1 MASHKISFWK
11 FIQENTIEI
20 PIIQRDYAQGR
31 IGKEQLRTSFLKE
44 LKEALDKKQLLKLD
58 FVYGSVENGHLQ
70 PLDGQQRLTTL
81 WLLHWY
87 IALKAEKL
95 KEASN
100 ILKNFS
106 YETRIS
112 SREFCKKLCEAD
124 FTQFVEESIVDFI
137 TQQTWFYSSWK
148 QDPTIQAMLR
158 MLGNTSEEEGLK
170 DNIEEVFRGGDF
182 NKYWELLTQEETPI
196 AFYYQPLK
204 DFGLSDDLYI
214 KMNARGKQLT
224 PFENFK
230 ADLIGY
236 IEQQAKD
243 EKNDKKEEWN
253 DLLEVYKGIPILLDT
268 DWMDIF
274 WKNKSENYQIDEVY
288 YIFLNRFFWN
298 YYVGYSKETGS
309 KIEQTSVYKY
319 LNKDNY
325 ATYES
330 LENYTNNKGIPLELF
345 EDLQKVLNNFGKYSQ
360 DKLLKEVIP
369 NAQWE
374 APFFFIPQYDDKGG
388 IVGVNQL
395 QRIIF
400 FAICKYFKEGEG
412 DENSLKRWMRVVWN
426 LVSGE
431 DVEGLPQIRS
441 IDAVKKVIDSINK
454 LESHRV
460 YRSIQEIDM
469 QDSSSESD
477 EETGQY
483 QQRWNEEIEK
493 AKKICEDTTW
503 EEKIIKAENYAFF
516 RGSIRFLFRDGQE
529 NIDWSLFDPKW
540 KNVQKYFK
548 YDKVGKK
555 ESVMNEA
562 YDNSSL
568 LKALISRFDTSQ
580 FDSVLW
586 WSHRTFNN
594 RPNTWLYY
602 LLHQDIMAPIHQ
614 LLLGNTQI
622 IPREPSE
629 EDSWDHI
636 LYQLSNTSLLD
647 FVIKEIPNSWIRSIH
662 NHLAIYPSGI
672 GIFLNTKYRD
682 DFLLRDTEITIY
694 KDYNKEED
702 CIVGNKEY
710 LYGWDIDFEYKGHSY
725 RWYSNDYIYLL
736 DDAGKC
742 IAKQSSGGE
751 SNEERYYCFKY
762 GNKNEDI
769 KAKLQRL
776 CKEYSDKEK

>member
-1 MASHKISFWK
+1 MATHKISFWN
-11 FIQENTIEI
+11 FIQQNTIEI

-31 IGKEQLRTSFLKE
+31 VGKEHLRASFLKE

-58 FVYGSVENGHLQ
+58 FVYGSVENDLLQ

-95 KEASN
+95 KEESEK
-100 ILKNFS
+100 LKNFS

-124 FTQFVEESIVDFI
+124 FTQFIEGSVVDFI

-148 QDPTIQAMLR
+148 QDPTIQAMLS
-158 MLGNTSEEEGLK
+158 MLGGTTNEEEAK
-170 DNIEEVFRGGDF
+170 DNIEVVFKGGDF
-182 NKYWELLTQEETPI
+182 NEYWTRLTSEEAPI
-196 AFYYQPLK
+196 VFYYQPLK

-236 IEQQAKD
+236 VEQQAK
-243 EKNDKKEEWN
+243 ESEEWKK
-253 DLLEVYKGIPILLDT
+253 LLDAYRGIPILLDT

-274 WKNKSENYQIDEVY
+274 WKNKSENYEIDEIY
-288 YIFLNRFFWN
+288 YAFLNRFFWN

-309 KIEQTSVYKY
+309 KIELTSVYKY

-330 LENYTNNKGIPLELF
+330 LENYTDNKAIPLELF

-374 APFFFIPQYDDKGG
+374 TPFFFIPEYDDKGG
-388 IVGVNQL
+388 IIGVNQL

-412 DENSLKRWMRVVWN
+412 DENSLKCWMRVVWN

-431 DVEGLPQIRS
+431 DIEGLPQIRS
-441 IDAVKKVIDSINK
+441 IDAVKIAIDYIAT
-454 LESHRV
+454 LDSHNV
-460 YRSIQEIDM
+460 YNSLLYQNLITDKPNEF
-469 QDSSSESD
+469 
-477 EETGQY
+477 

-493 AKKICEDTTW
+493 AKKIYEDITW

-516 RGSIRFLFRDGQE
+516 RGSIRFLFRDAQG
-529 NIDWSLFDPKW
+529 NIDWNLFEQKW
-540 KNVQKYFK
+540 ENAQKYFK
-548 YDKVGKK
+548 DKKVGKK
-555 ESVMNEA
+555 ESAMNEA

-580 FDSVLW
+580 YNSVLYW
-586 WSHRTFNN
+586 WYRVFNN
-594 RPNTWLYY
+594 RSNTWLYY
-602 LLHQDIMAPIHQ
+602 LLHQDITEPIHQ
-614 LLLGNTQI
+614 LLLGNDKPKELQ
-622 IPREPSE
+622 PSKDIE
-629 EDSWDHI
+629 KNTI
-636 LYQLSNTSLLD
+636 YQLSNTGLLD
-647 FVIKEIPNSWIRSIH
+647 FVIEKMPHSWIRWIH
-662 NHLAIYPSGI
+662 NHLAIYPSGV
-672 GIFLNTKYRD
+672 GIFLNAKDRD
-682 DFLLRDTEITIY
+682 DFLLKDIEVSLKPEIV
-694 KDYNKEED
+694 
-702 CIVGNKEY
+702 VGNREY
-710 LYGWDIDFEYKGHSY
+710 LYGWDIDFKYKNYNY
-725 RWYSNDYIYLL
+725 RWYSNDYVYLL
-736 DDAGKC
+736 NDEGRC
-742 IAKQSSGGE
+742 IAKQSSEGE
-751 SNEERYYCFKY
+751 SYEERYYCFKY
-762 GNKNEDI
+762 NKEKVKEVLQKIKEEYERDI
-769 KAKLQRL
+769 KK
-776 CKEYSDKEK
+776 

>member
-137 TQQTWFYSSWK
+137 TQQTWFYSFWK

-158 MLGNTSEEEGLK
+158 MLGGTTNEEEAK
-170 DNIEEVFRGGDF
+170 DNIEAVFKGGDF
-182 NKYWELLTQEETPI
+182 SEYWTRLTSEEAPI

-236 IEQQAKD
+236 IEQESKKD
-243 EKNDKKEEWN
+243 ETWN
-253 DLLEVYKGIPILLDT
+253 KLLNVPILLDT

-274 WKNKSENYQIDEVY
+274 WKNKSENYQIDEIY
-288 YIFLNRFFWN
+288 YAFLNRFFWN
-298 YYVGYSKETGS
+298 YYVSSSKETGS
-309 KIEQTSVYKY
+309 KIEQTDTYKY

-325 ATYES
+325 TTYDS
-330 LENYTNNKGIPLELF
+330 LENYKNSEGIIPLELF
-345 EDLQKVLNNFGKYSQ
+345 EDLQTVLNNFGKYSQ

-374 APFFFIPQYDDKGG
+374 TPFFFIPEYDEKGG
-388 IVGVNQL
+388 IIGVNQL

-412 DENSLKRWMRVVWN
+412 EENSLKRWMRVVWN

-431 DVEGLPQIRS
+431 DEGGLPQIRN
-441 IDAVKKVIDSINK
+441 IDAVKIAIDYIAIFD
-454 LESHRV
+454 SHNV
-460 YRSIQEIDM
+460 YNSMLSKTLIIDKTN
-469 QDSSSESD
+469 EF
-477 EETGQY
+477 
-483 QQRWNEEIEK
+483 QQRCNEEIEK
-493 AKKICEDTTW
+493 AKKICEEDTW
-503 EEKIIKAENYAFF
+503 EEKIITAENYAFF
-516 RGSIRFLFRDGQE
+516 RGSIRFLFRDSQG
-529 NIDWSLFDPKW
+529 NTDWRLFDQKW
-540 KNVQKYFK
+540 ENVQRYFK
-548 YDKVGKK
+548 SEKTADGA
-555 ESVMNEA
+555 SAMNESYNNA
-562 YDNSSL
+562 SL
-568 LKALISRFDTSQ
+568 LKALISRFNRQ
-580 FDSVLW
+580 EQYYGVLHW
-586 WSHRTFNN
+586 RHRVFNN
-594 RPNTWLYY
+594 KPNTWLYY
-602 LLHQDIMAPIHQ
+602 LLHQAITEPVHQ
-614 LLLGNTQI
+614 LLIGNDTPQ
-622 IPREPSE
+622 PLRPSE
-629 EDSWDHI
+629 SIEWEHTV
-636 LYQLSNTSLLD
+636 YQLSNTGLLD
-647 FVIKEIPNSWIRSIH
+647 FVVEKIPYSWIRWIH

-694 KDYNKEED
+694 KDYNKGED

-710 LYGWDIDFEYKGHSY
+710 LYGWDIGFKYNGHSY

-751 SNEERYYCFKY
+751 SYEERYYCFEY

>member
-1 MASHKISFWK
+1 MAKQEISFWK

-31 IGKEQLRTSFLKE
+31 IGKEYLRASFLKE
-44 LKEALDKKQLLKLD
+44 LKEALDNKEKPLKLD
-58 FVYGSVENGHLQ
+58 FVYGSIENNHLQ

-87 IALKAEKL
+87 IALKAKKL
-95 KEASN
+95 KEESEK
-100 ILKNFS
+100 LKNFS

-124 FTQFVEESIVDFI
+124 FTQFIDGNVVDFI

-148 QDPTIQAMLR
+148 QDPTIQAMLS
-158 MLGNTSEEEGLK
+158 MLGGTTNEEEAK
-170 DNIEEVFRGGDF
+170 DNIEAVFKGGDF
-182 NKYWELLTQEETPI
+182 NEYWTRLTSEEAPI
-196 AFYYQPLK
+196 VFYYQPLK

-236 IEQQAKD
+236 VEQQAK
-243 EKNDKKEEWN
+243 ENEEWKK
-253 DLLEVYKGIPILLDT
+253 LLDAYRGISILLDT

-274 WKNKSENYQIDEVY
+274 WKNKSNYEIDEIY
-288 YIFLNRFFWN
+288 YAFLNRFFWN

-309 KIEQTSVYKY
+309 KIELTSVYKY

-330 LENYTNNKGIPLELF
+330 LENYTDNKGIPLELF

-374 APFFFIPQYDDKGG
+374 APFFFIPEYDDKGG
-388 IVGVNQL
+388 IIGVNQL

-431 DVEGLPQIRS
+431 DIEGLPQIRS

-460 YRSIQEIDM
+460 YESIQEIDL

-477 EETGQY
+477 EEIGQY

-493 AKKICEDTTW
+493 AKKICEDITW
-503 EEKIIKAENYAFF
+503 EEKIIKAENYTFF
-516 RGSIRFLFRDGQE
+516 RGSIRFLFRDAQG
-529 NIDWSLFDPKW
+529 NIDWNLFEQKW

-548 YDKVGKK
+548 DKKVGKK
-555 ESVMNEA
+555 ESAMNEA

-580 FDSVLW
+580 YNSVLYW
-586 WSHRTFNN
+586 WYRVFNN
-594 RPNTWLYY
+594 RPNTWSYY
-602 LLHQDIMAPIHQ
+602 LLHQDITEPIHQ
-614 LLLGNTQI
+614 LLLGNDKPKELQ
-622 IPREPSE
+622 PSE
-629 EDSWDHI
+629 DIEKNTI
-636 LYQLSNTSLLD
+636 YQLSNTGLLD
-647 FVIKEIPNSWIRSIH
+647 FVIEKMPHSWIRLIH
-662 NHLAIYPSGI
+662 NHLAIYPSGV
-672 GIFLNTKYRD
+672 GIFLNAKDRD
-682 DFLLRDTEITIY
+682 DFLLKDIEVSLKPEIV
-694 KDYNKEED
+694 
-702 CIVGNKEY
+702 VGNREY
-710 LYGWDIDFEYKGHSY
+710 LYGWDIDFEYKNYNY
-725 RWYSNDYIYLL
+725 RWYSNDYVYLL
-736 DDAGKC
+736 DNEGRC
-742 IAKQSSGGE
+742 IAKQSSEGE
-751 SNEERYYCFKY
+751 SYEERYYCFKY
-762 GNKNEDI
+762 NKEKVKEVLQKIKEEYERDI
-769 KAKLQRL
+769 KK
-776 CKEYSDKEK
+776 

>member
-124 FTQFVEESIVDFI
+124 FTQFVEGSVVDFI

-182 NKYWELLTQEETPI
+182 NKYWELLTQEGAPI

-253 DLLEVYKGIPILLDT
+253 KLLDVYKGIPILLDT

-274 WKNKSENYQIDEVY
+274 WKNKSDKNHQVDQIY
-288 YIFLNRFFWN
+288 YAFLNRFFWN

-330 LENYTNNKGIPLELF
+330 LENYTDNEGIPLELF

-374 APFFFIPQYDDKGG
+374 APFFFIPEYDEKGG
-388 IVGVNQL
+388 IIGVNQL

-412 DENSLKRWMRVVWN
+412 EENSLKRWMRVVWN

-441 IDAVKKVIDSINK
+441 IDAVKIAIDYIAT
-454 LESHRV
+454 LDSHNV
-460 YRSIQEIDM
+460 YNSLLYQNLITDKPNEF
-469 QDSSSESD
+469 
-477 EETGQY
+477 

-493 AKKICEDTTW
+493 DKKICEDTTW
-503 EEKIIKAENYAFF
+503 EEKIITAENYAFF
-516 RGSIRFLFRDGQE
+516 RGSIRFLFRDGQG

-540 KNVQKYFK
+540 ENVQKYFK
-548 YDKVGKK
+548 DKKVGKK
-555 ESVMNEA
+555 ESAMNEV

-568 LKALISRFDTSQ
+568 LKALISQFDTSQ
-580 FDSVLW
+580 YNSVLYW
-586 WSHRTFNN
+586 WYRVFNN

-602 LLHQDIMAPIHQ
+602 LLHQDITGPIHQ
-614 LLLGNTQI
+614 LLLENDKPKELQ
-622 IPREPSE
+622 PSE
-629 EDSWDHI
+629 DIEKNTI
-636 LYQLSNTSLLD
+636 YQLSNTDLLD
-647 FVIKEIPNSWIRSIH
+647 FVIEKMPHSWIRWIH
-662 NHLAIYPSGI
+662 NHLAIYPSGV
-672 GIFLNTKYRD
+672 GIFLNAKDRD
-682 DFLLRDTEITIY
+682 DFLF
-694 KDYNKEED
+694 KDVEVILKPEVL
-702 CIVGNKEY
+702 VGNKEY
-710 LYGWDIDFEYKGHSY
+710 LYGWDIDFEYNGHSY
-725 RWYSNDYIYLL
+725 RWYSNNYIYLL
-736 DDAGKC
+736 DTEGRC
-742 IAKQSSGGE
+742 ITKQLSEGE
-751 SNEERYYCFKY
+751 SYEERYYCFEY
-762 GNKNEDI
+762 GNKDEDI
-769 KAKLQRL
+769 KAELQRL
-776 CKEYSDKEK
+776 CKDYDSDKEK

>member
-58 FVYGSVENGHLQ
+58 FVYGSVENGDLQ

-124 FTQFVEESIVDFI
+124 FTQFIEGSVVDFI

-158 MLGNTSEEEGLK
+158 MLGGTTNEEEAK
-170 DNIEEVFRGGDF
+170 DNIEAVFKGGDF
-182 NKYWELLTQEETPI
+182 SEYWTRLTSEEAPI
-196 AFYYQPLK
+196 AFYYQLLK

-288 YIFLNRFFWN
+288 YTFLNRFFWN

-441 IDAVKKVIDSINK
+441 IDAVKIAIDYIAT
-454 LESHRV
+454 LDSHNI
-460 YRSIQEIDM
+460 YNSLLYQNLITDKPNEF
-469 QDSSSESD
+469 
-477 EETGQY
+477 

-503 EEKIIKAENYAFF
+503 EEKIITAENYAFF
-516 RGSIRFLFRDGQE
+516 RGSIRFLFRDGQG

-540 KNVQKYFK
+540 ENVQKYFK
-548 YDKVGKK
+548 EREVGEE
-555 ESVMNEA
+555 ESVMTEDYNNA
-562 YDNSSL
+562 SL

-580 FDSVLW
+580 YNSVLY
-586 WSHRTFNN
+586 RRYRVFNN
-594 RPNTWLYY
+594 RPNTWSYY
-602 LLHQDIMAPIHQ
+602 LLHQDITEPIHQ
-614 LLLGNTQI
+614 LLLGNDKPKELQ
-622 IPREPSE
+622 PSKDIE
-629 EDSWDHI
+629 KNTI
-636 LYQLSNTSLLD
+636 YQLSNTGLLD
-647 FVIKEIPNSWIRSIH
+647 FVIEKMPHSWIRWIH
-662 NHLAIYPSGI
+662 NHLAIYPSGV
-672 GIFLNTKYRD
+672 GIFLNAKDRD
-682 DFLLRDTEITIY
+682 DFLLKDIEVSLKPEIV
-694 KDYNKEED
+694 
-702 CIVGNKEY
+702 VGNREY
-710 LYGWDIDFEYKGHSY
+710 LYGWDIDFKYKNYNY
-725 RWYSNDYIYLL
+725 RWYSNDYVYLL
-736 DDAGKC
+736 NDEGRC
-742 IAKQSSGGE
+742 IAKQSSEGE
-751 SNEERYYCFKY
+751 SYEERYYCFKY
-762 GNKNEDI
+762 NKEKVKEVLQKIKEEYERDI
-769 KAKLQRL
+769 KK
-776 CKEYSDKEK
+776 

>member
-1 MASHKISFWK
+1 MAKQEISFWK

-31 IGKEQLRTSFLKE
+31 IGKEYLRASFLKE

-58 FVYGSVENGHLQ
+58 FVYGSQENNHLQ

-87 IALKAEKL
+87 IALKAKKL
-95 KEASN
+95 KEGSEK
-100 ILKNFS
+100 LKNFS

-112 SREFCKKLCEAD
+112 SRESCKKLCEAD
-124 FTQFVEESIVDFI
+124 FTQFIDGNIVDFI

-148 QDPTIQAMLR
+148 QDPTIQAMLS
-158 MLGNTSEEEGLK
+158 MLGGTTNEEEAK
-170 DNIEEVFRGGDF
+170 DNIEAVFKGGDF
-182 NKYWELLTQEETPI
+182 NEYWTRLTSKEAPI
-196 AFYYQPLK
+196 VFYYQPLK

-236 IEQQAKD
+236 VEQQAK
-243 EKNDKKEEWN
+243 ENEEWKK
-253 DLLEVYKGIPILLDT
+253 LLDAYRGIPILLDT

-274 WKNKSENYQIDEVY
+274 WKNKSENYEIDEIY
-288 YIFLNRFFWN
+288 YAFLNRFFWN

-309 KIEQTSVYKY
+309 KIELTSVYKY

-330 LENYTNNKGIPLELF
+330 LENYTDNEGIPLELF

-374 APFFFIPQYDDKGG
+374 APFFFIPEYDDKGG
-388 IVGVNQL
+388 IIGVNQL

-431 DVEGLPQIRS
+431 DIEGLPQIRS
-441 IDAVKKVIDSINK
+441 IDAVKIAIDYIAT
-454 LESHRV
+454 LDSHNV
-460 YRSIQEIDM
+460 YNSLLYQNLITDKSNEF
-469 QDSSSESD
+469 
-477 EETGQY
+477 

-493 AKKICEDTTW
+493 AKKICEDIIW

-516 RGSIRFLFRDGQE
+516 RGSIRFLFRDAQG
-529 NIDWSLFDPKW
+529 NIDWNLFEQKW
-540 KNVQKYFK
+540 ENVQKYFK
-548 YDKVGKK
+548 DKKVGKK
-555 ESVMNEA
+555 ESAMNEA

-580 FDSVLW
+580 YNSVLYW
-586 WSHRTFNN
+586 WYRVFNN
-594 RPNTWLYY
+594 RPNTWSYY
-602 LLHQDIMAPIHQ
+602 LLHQDITEPIHQ
-614 LLLGNTQI
+614 LLLGNDKPKELQ
-622 IPREPSE
+622 PSE
-629 EDSWDHI
+629 DIEKNTI
-636 LYQLSNTSLLD
+636 YQLSNTGLLD
-647 FVIKEIPNSWIRSIH
+647 FVIEKMPHSWIRLIH
-662 NHLAIYPSGI
+662 NHLAIYPSGV
-672 GIFLNTKYRD
+672 GIFLNAKDRD
-682 DFLLRDTEITIY
+682 DFLLKDIEVSLKPEIV
-694 KDYNKEED
+694 
-702 CIVGNKEY
+702 VGNREY
-710 LYGWDIDFEYKGHSY
+710 LYGWDIDFEYKNYNY
-725 RWYSNDYIYLL
+725 RWYSNDYVYLL
-736 DDAGKC
+736 DNEGRC
-742 IAKQSSGGE
+742 IAKQSSEGE
-751 SNEERYYCFKY
+751 SYEERYYCFKY
-762 GNKNEDI
+762 NKEKVKEVLQKIKEEYERDI
-769 KAKLQRL
+769 KK
-776 CKEYSDKEK
+776 

>member
-1 MASHKISFWK
+1 MATHKISFWN
-11 FIQENTIEI
+11 FIQQNTIEI

-31 IGKEQLRTSFLKE
+31 VGKEHLRASFLKE

-58 FVYGSVENGHLQ
+58 FVYGSVENDLLQ

-95 KEASN
+95 KEESEK
-100 ILKNFS
+100 LKNFS

-124 FTQFVEESIVDFI
+124 FTQFIEGSVVDFI

-148 QDPTIQAMLR
+148 QDPTIQAMLS
-158 MLGNTSEEEGLK
+158 MLGGTTNEEEAK
-170 DNIEEVFRGGDF
+170 DNIEVVFKGGDF
-182 NKYWELLTQEETPI
+182 NEYWTRLTSEEAPI
-196 AFYYQPLK
+196 VFYYQPLK

-236 IEQQAKD
+236 VEQQAK
-243 EKNDKKEEWN
+243 ESEEWKK
-253 DLLEVYKGIPILLDT
+253 LLDAYRGIPILLDT

-274 WKNKSENYQIDEVY
+274 WKNKSENYEIDEIY
-288 YIFLNRFFWN
+288 YAFLNRFFWN

-309 KIEQTSVYKY
+309 KIELTSVYKY

-330 LENYTNNKGIPLELF
+330 LENYTDNKAIPLELF

-374 APFFFIPQYDDKGG
+374 TPFFFIPEYDDKGG
-388 IVGVNQL
+388 IIGVNQL

-412 DENSLKRWMRVVWN
+412 DENSLKCWMRVVWN

-441 IDAVKKVIDSINK
+441 IDAVKIAIDYIAT
-454 LESHRV
+454 LDSHNI
-460 YRSIQEIDM
+460 YNSLLYQNLITDKPNEF
-469 QDSSSESD
+469 
-477 EETGQY
+477 

-503 EEKIIKAENYAFF
+503 EEKIITAENYAFF
-516 RGSIRFLFRDGQE
+516 RGSIRFLFRDGQG

-540 KNVQKYFK
+540 ENVQKYFK
-548 YDKVGKK
+548 EREVGEE
-555 ESVMNEA
+555 ESVMTEDYNNA
-562 YDNSSL
+562 SL

-580 FDSVLW
+580 YNSVLY
-586 WSHRTFNN
+586 RRYRVFNN

-602 LLHQDIMAPIHQ
+602 LLHQDITEPIHQ

-629 EDSWDHI
+629 EGSWDHI

-647 FVIKEIPNSWIRSIH
+647 FVIKEIPNSWIRNIH

-751 SNEERYYCFKY
+751 SYEERYYCFKY
-762 GNKNEDI
+762 GKNEDI
-769 KAKLQRL
+769 KAELQRL
-776 CKEYSDKEK
+776 CKDYDSDKEK

>member
-137 TQQTWFYSSWK
+137 TQQTWFYSFWK

-158 MLGNTSEEEGLK
+158 MLGGTTNEEEAK
-170 DNIEEVFRGGDF
+170 DNIEAVFKGGDF
-182 NKYWELLTQEETPI
+182 SEYWTRLTSEEAPI

-236 IEQQAKD
+236 IEQESKKD
-243 EKNDKKEEWN
+243 ETWN
-253 DLLEVYKGIPILLDT
+253 KLLNVPILLDT

-274 WKNKSENYQIDEVY
+274 WKNKSENYQIDEIY
-288 YIFLNRFFWN
+288 YAFLNRFFWN
-298 YYVGYSKETGS
+298 YYVSSSKETGS
-309 KIEQTSVYKY
+309 KIEQTDTYKY

-325 ATYES
+325 TTYDS
-330 LENYTNNKGIPLELF
+330 LENYKNSEGIIPLELF
-345 EDLQKVLNNFGKYSQ
+345 EDLQTVLNNFGKYSQ

-374 APFFFIPQYDDKGG
+374 TPFFFIPEYDEKGG
-388 IVGVNQL
+388 IIGVNQL

-412 DENSLKRWMRVVWN
+412 EENSLKRWMRVVWN

-431 DVEGLPQIRS
+431 DEGGLPQIRN
-441 IDAVKKVIDSINK
+441 IDAVKIAIDYIAIFD
-454 LESHRV
+454 SHNV
-460 YRSIQEIDM
+460 YNSMLSKTLIIDKTN
-469 QDSSSESD
+469 EF
-477 EETGQY
+477 
-483 QQRWNEEIEK
+483 QQRCNEEIEK
-493 AKKICEDTTW
+493 AKKICEEDTW
-503 EEKIIKAENYAFF
+503 EEKIITAENYAFF
-516 RGSIRFLFRDGQE
+516 RGSIRFLFRDSQG
-529 NIDWSLFDPKW
+529 NTDWRLFDQKW
-540 KNVQKYFK
+540 ENVQRYFK
-548 YDKVGKK
+548 SEKTADGA
-555 ESVMNEA
+555 SAMNESYNNA
-562 YDNSSL
+562 SL
-568 LKALISRFDTSQ
+568 LKALISRFNRQ
-580 FDSVLW
+580 EQYYGVLHW
-586 WSHRTFNN
+586 RHRVFNN
-594 RPNTWLYY
+594 KPNTWLYY
-602 LLHQDIMAPIHQ
+602 LLHQAITEPVHQ
-614 LLLGNTQI
+614 LLIGNDTPQ
-622 IPREPSE
+622 PLRPSE
-629 EDSWDHI
+629 SIEWEHTV
-636 LYQLSNTSLLD
+636 YQLSNTGLLD
-647 FVIKEIPNSWIRSIH
+647 FVVEKIPYSWIRWIH

-694 KDYNKEED
+694 KDYNKGED

-710 LYGWDIDFEYKGHSY
+710 LYGWDIGFKYNGHSY

-751 SNEERYYCFKY
+751 SYEERYYCFEY
-762 GNKNEDI
+762 ANKPEDI
-769 KAKLQRL
+769 NAELQRR
-776 CKEYSDKEK
+776 CKDSDSDKEK

>member
-1 MASHKISFWK
+1 MATHKISFWN
-11 FIQENTIEI
+11 FIQQNTIEI

-31 IGKEQLRTSFLKE
+31 VGKEHLRASFLKE

-58 FVYGSVENGHLQ
+58 FVYGSVENDLLQ

-95 KEASN
+95 KEESEK
-100 ILKNFS
+100 LKNFS

-124 FTQFVEESIVDFI
+124 FTQFIDGNIVDFI

-148 QDPTIQAMLR
+148 QDPTIQAMLS
-158 MLGNTSEEEGLK
+158 MLGGTTNEEEAK
-170 DNIEEVFRGGDF
+170 DNIEAVFKGGDF
-182 NKYWELLTQEETPI
+182 NEYWTRLTSEEAPI
-196 AFYYQPLK
+196 VFYYQPLK

-236 IEQQAKD
+236 VEQQAK
-243 EKNDKKEEWN
+243 ENKEWKK
-253 DLLEVYKGIPILLDT
+253 LLDAYRGIPILLDT

-274 WKNKSENYQIDEVY
+274 WKNKSENYEIDEIY
-288 YIFLNRFFWN
+288 YAFLNRFFWN

-309 KIEQTSVYKY
+309 KIELTFVYKY

-325 ATYES
+325 VTYES
-330 LENYTNNKGIPLELF
+330 LENYTDNKGIPLELF

-374 APFFFIPQYDDKGG
+374 TPFFFIPEYDDKGG
-388 IVGVNQL
+388 IIGVNQL

-412 DENSLKRWMRVVWN
+412 DENSLKCWMRVVWN

-431 DVEGLPQIRS
+431 DIEGLPQIRS
-441 IDAVKKVIDSINK
+441 IDAVKIAIDYIAT
-454 LESHRV
+454 LDSHNV
-460 YRSIQEIDM
+460 YNSLLYQNLITDKPNEF
-469 QDSSSESD
+469 
-477 EETGQY
+477 

-493 AKKICEDTTW
+493 AKKICEDITW

-516 RGSIRFLFRDGQE
+516 RGSIRFLFRDAQG
-529 NIDWSLFDPKW
+529 NIDWNLFEQKW
-540 KNVQKYFK
+540 ENVQKYFK
-548 YDKVGKK
+548 DKKVGKK
-555 ESVMNEA
+555 ESAMNEA

-580 FDSVLW
+580 YNSVLYW
-586 WSHRTFNN
+586 WYRVFNN
-594 RPNTWLYY
+594 RPNTWSYY
-602 LLHQDIMAPIHQ
+602 LLHQDITEPIHQ
-614 LLLGNTQI
+614 LLLGNDKPKELQ
-622 IPREPSE
+622 PSE
-629 EDSWDHI
+629 DIEKNTI
-636 LYQLSNTSLLD
+636 YQLSNTGLLD
-647 FVIKEIPNSWIRSIH
+647 FVIEKMPHSWIRWIH

-672 GIFLNTKYRD
+672 GIFLNAKDRD
-682 DFLLRDTEITIY
+682 DFLLKDVEICLKPEIV
-694 KDYNKEED
+694 
-702 CIVGNKEY
+702 VGNREY
-710 LYGWDIDFEYKGHSY
+710 LYGWDIDFEYKNYNY
-725 RWYSNDYIYLL
+725 RWYSNNYVYLL
-736 DDAGKC
+736 NDEGRC
-742 IAKQSSGGE
+742 IAKQSSEGE
-751 SNEERYYCFKY
+751 SYEERYYCFKY
-762 GNKNEDI
+762 NKGEKVKEVLQKI
-769 KAKLQRL
+769 KE
-776 CKEYSDKEK
+776 EYEKRY

>member
-124 FTQFVEESIVDFI
+124 FTQFVEGSVVDFI

-182 NKYWELLTQEETPI
+182 NKYWELLTQEGAPI

-253 DLLEVYKGIPILLDT
+253 KLLDVYKGIPILLDT

-274 WKNKSENYQIDEVY
+274 WKNKSDKNHQVDQIY
-288 YIFLNRFFWN
+288 YAFLNRFFWN

-330 LENYTNNKGIPLELF
+330 LENYTDNEGIPLELF

-374 APFFFIPQYDDKGG
+374 APFFFIPEYDEKGG
-388 IVGVNQL
+388 IIGVNQL

-412 DENSLKRWMRVVWN
+412 EENSLKRWMRVVWN

-441 IDAVKKVIDSINK
+441 IDAVKIAIDYIAT
-454 LESHRV
+454 LDSHNV
-460 YRSIQEIDM
+460 YNSLLYQNLITDKPNEF
-469 QDSSSESD
+469 
-477 EETGQY
+477 

-503 EEKIIKAENYAFF
+503 EEKIITAENYAFF
-516 RGSIRFLFRDGQE
+516 RGSIRFLFRDGQG

-540 KNVQKYFK
+540 ENVQKYFK
-548 YDKVGKK
+548 DKKVGKK
-555 ESVMNEA
+555 ESAMNEV

-568 LKALISRFDTSQ
+568 LKALISQFDTSQ
-580 FDSVLW
+580 YNSVLYW
-586 WSHRTFNN
+586 WYRVFNN

-602 LLHQDIMAPIHQ
+602 LLHQDITGPIHQ
-614 LLLGNTQI
+614 LLLENDKPKELQ
-622 IPREPSE
+622 PSE
-629 EDSWDHI
+629 DIEKNTI
-636 LYQLSNTSLLD
+636 YQLSNTDLLD
-647 FVIKEIPNSWIRSIH
+647 FVIEKMPHSWIRWIH
-662 NHLAIYPSGI
+662 NHLAIYPSGV
-672 GIFLNTKYRD
+672 GIFLNAKDRD
-682 DFLLRDTEITIY
+682 DFLLKDIEVSLKPEIV
-694 KDYNKEED
+694 
-702 CIVGNKEY
+702 VGNREY
-710 LYGWDIDFEYKGHSY
+710 LYGWDIDFKYKNYNY
-725 RWYSNDYIYLL
+725 RWYSNDYVYLL
-736 DDAGKC
+736 NDEGRC
-742 IAKQSSGGE
+742 IAKQSSEGE
-751 SNEERYYCFKY
+751 SYEERYYCFKY
-762 GNKNEDI
+762 NKEKVKEVLQKIKEEYERDI
-769 KAKLQRL
+769 KK
-776 CKEYSDKEK
+776 

>member
-1 MASHKISFWK
+1 MAKQEISFWK

-31 IGKEQLRTSFLKE
+31 IGKEYLRASFLKE

-58 FVYGSVENGHLQ
+58 FVYGSQENNHLQ

-87 IALKAEKL
+87 IALKAKKL
-95 KEASN
+95 KEGSEK
-100 ILKNFS
+100 LKNFS

-124 FTQFVEESIVDFI
+124 FTQFMDGNIVDFI

-148 QDPTIQAMLR
+148 QDPTIQAMLS
-158 MLGNTSEEEGLK
+158 MLGGTTNEEEAK
-170 DNIEEVFRGGDF
+170 DNIEAVFKGGDF
-182 NKYWELLTQEETPI
+182 NEYWTRLTSKEAPI
-196 AFYYQPLK
+196 VFYYQPLK

-236 IEQQAKD
+236 VEQQAK
-243 EKNDKKEEWN
+243 ENEEWQK
-253 DLLEVYKGIPILLDT
+253 LLDAYRGIPILLDT

-274 WKNKSENYQIDEVY
+274 WKNKSENYEIDEIY
-288 YIFLNRFFWN
+288 YAFLNRFFWN

-309 KIEQTSVYKY
+309 KIELTSVYKY

-330 LENYTNNKGIPLELF
+330 LENYTDNEGIPLELF

-374 APFFFIPQYDDKGG
+374 APFFFIPEYDDKGG
-388 IVGVNQL
+388 IIGVNQL

-431 DVEGLPQIRS
+431 DIEGLPQIRS
-441 IDAVKKVIDSINK
+441 IDAVKIAIDYIAT
-454 LESHRV
+454 LDSHNV
-460 YRSIQEIDM
+460 YNSLLYQNLITDKPNEF
-469 QDSSSESD
+469 
-477 EETGQY
+477 

-493 AKKICEDTTW
+493 AKKICEDIIW

-516 RGSIRFLFRDGQE
+516 RGSIRFLFRDAQG
-529 NIDWSLFDPKW
+529 NIDWNLFEQKW
-540 KNVQKYFK
+540 ENVQKYFK
-548 YDKVGKK
+548 DKKVGKK
-555 ESVMNEA
+555 ESAMNEA

-580 FDSVLW
+580 YNSVLYW
-586 WSHRTFNN
+586 WYRVFNN
-594 RPNTWLYY
+594 RPNTWSYY
-602 LLHQDIMAPIHQ
+602 LLHQDITEPIHQ
-614 LLLGNTQI
+614 LLLGNDKPKELQ
-622 IPREPSE
+622 PSE
-629 EDSWDHI
+629 DIEKNTI
-636 LYQLSNTSLLD
+636 YQLSNTGLLD
-647 FVIKEIPNSWIRSIH
+647 FVIEKMPHSWIRWIH
-662 NHLAIYPSGI
+662 NHLAIYPSGV
-672 GIFLNTKYRD
+672 GIFLNAKDRD
-682 DFLLRDTEITIY
+682 DFLLKDVEISLKPEIV
-694 KDYNKEED
+694 
-702 CIVGNKEY
+702 VGNREY
-710 LYGWDIDFEYKGHSY
+710 LYGWDIDFEYKNYNY
-725 RWYSNDYIYLL
+725 RWYSNDYVYLL
-736 DDAGKC
+736 NDEGRC
-742 IAKQSSGGE
+742 IAKQSSEGE
-751 SNEERYYCFKY
+751 SYEERYYCFKY
-762 GNKNEDI
+762 NKEKVKEVLQKIKEEYERDI
-769 KAKLQRL
+769 KK
-776 CKEYSDKEK
+776 

>member
-124 FTQFVEESIVDFI
+124 FTQFIEESIVDFI

-253 DLLEVYKGIPILLDT
+253 DLLDVYKGIPILLDT

-274 WKNKSENYQIDEVY
+274 WKNKSDKNHQIDEIY
-288 YIFLNRFFWN
+288 YAFLNRFFWN

-309 KIEQTSVYKY
+309 KIEQISVYKY

-325 ATYES
+325 VTYES

-374 APFFFIPQYDDKGG
+374 APFFFIPEYDDKGG

-441 IDAVKKVIDSINK
+441 IDAVKIAIDYIAT
-454 LESHRV
+454 LDSHNI
-460 YRSIQEIDM
+460 YNSLLYQNLITDKPNEF
-469 QDSSSESD
+469 
-477 EETGQY
+477 

-503 EEKIIKAENYAFF
+503 EEKIITAENYAFF
-516 RGSIRFLFRDGQE
+516 RGSIRFLFRDGQG

-540 KNVQKYFK
+540 ENVQKYFK
-548 YDKVGKK
+548 DKKVGKK
-555 ESVMNEA
+555 ESAMNEV

-568 LKALISRFDTSQ
+568 LKALISQFDTSQ
-580 FDSVLW
+580 YNSVLYW
-586 WSHRTFNN
+586 WYRVFNN

-602 LLHQDIMAPIHQ
+602 LLHQDITGLIHQ

-629 EDSWDHI
+629 EGSWDHI

-647 FVIKEIPNSWIRSIH
+647 FVIKEIPNSWIRNIH

-751 SNEERYYCFKY
+751 SYEERYYCFKY

>member
-44 LKEALDKKQLLKLD
+44 LKETLDKKQLLKLD

-112 SREFCKKLCEAD
+112 SRELCKKLCEAD
-124 FTQFVEESIVDFI
+124 FTQFIEGSVVDFI

-158 MLGNTSEEEGLK
+158 MLGGTTNEEEAK
-170 DNIEEVFRGGDF
+170 DNIEAVFKGGDF
-182 NKYWELLTQEETPI
+182 SEYWTRLTSEEAPI

-288 YIFLNRFFWN
+288 YTFLNRFFWN

-426 LVSGE
+426 LVSGK

-441 IDAVKKVIDSINK
+441 IDVVKIAIDYIAT
-454 LESHRV
+454 LDSHNI
-460 YRSIQEIDM
+460 YNSLLYQNLITDKPNEF
-469 QDSSSESD
+469 
-477 EETGQY
+477 

-503 EEKIIKAENYAFF
+503 EEKIITAENYAFF
-516 RGSIRFLFRDGQE
+516 RGSIRFLFRDGQG

-540 KNVQKYFK
+540 ENVQKYFK
-548 YDKVGKK
+548 DKKVGKK
-555 ESVMNEA
+555 ESAMNEV

-568 LKALISRFDTSQ
+568 LKALISQFDTSQ
-580 FDSVLW
+580 YNSVLYW
-586 WSHRTFNN
+586 WYRVFNN

-602 LLHQDIMAPIHQ
+602 LLHQDITGPIHQ
-614 LLLGNTQI
+614 LLLENDKPKELQ
-622 IPREPSE
+622 PSE
-629 EDSWDHI
+629 DIEKNTI
-636 LYQLSNTSLLD
+636 YQLSNTDLLD
-647 FVIKEIPNSWIRSIH
+647 FVIEKMPHSWIRWIH
-662 NHLAIYPSGI
+662 NHLAIYPSGK
-672 GIFLNTKYRD
+672 GIFLDNSNRD
-682 DFLLRDTEITIY
+682 DILLRDDA
-694 KDYNKEED
+694 KDRDAKIIIDQAY
-702 CIVGNKEY
+702 IVGNKEY
-710 LYGWDIDFEYKGHSY
+710 LYGWDIDFEYNSHSY

-736 DDAGKC
+736 DTEGRC
-742 IAKQSSGGE
+742 IAKQLSEGKSYE
-751 SNEERYYCFKY
+751 DRYYCFKY
-762 GNKNEDI
+762 AKDIKGELQRISDEYNKNKGDN
-769 KAKLQRL
+769 KLL
-776 CKEYSDKEK
+776 I

>member
-124 FTQFVEESIVDFI
+124 FTQFIEGSVVDFI

-158 MLGNTSEEEGLK
+158 MLGGTTNEEEAK
-170 DNIEEVFRGGDF
+170 DNIEAVFKGGDF
-182 NKYWELLTQEETPI
+182 SEYWTRLTSEEAPI

-288 YIFLNRFFWN
+288 YTFLNRFFWN

-441 IDAVKKVIDSINK
+441 IDAVKIAIDYIAT
-454 LESHRV
+454 LDSHNI
-460 YRSIQEIDM
+460 YNSLLYQNLITDKPNEF
-469 QDSSSESD
+469 
-477 EETGQY
+477 

-503 EEKIIKAENYAFF
+503 EEKIITAENYAFF
-516 RGSIRFLFRDGQE
+516 RGSIRFLFRDGQG

-540 KNVQKYFK
+540 ENVQKYFK

-568 LKALISRFDTSQ
+568 LKALISQFDTSQ
-580 FDSVLW
+580 YNSVLYW
-586 WSHRTFNN
+586 WYRVFNN

-629 EDSWDHI
+629 EGSWDHI

-694 KDYNKEED
+694 KDYNKGED

-710 LYGWDIDFEYKGHSY
+710 LYGWDIDFEYNGHSY
-725 RWYSNDYIYLL
+725 RWYSNNYIYLL
-736 DDAGKC
+736 DTEGRC
-742 IAKQSSGGE
+742 ITKQLSEGE
-751 SNEERYYCFKY
+751 SYEERYYCFKY
-762 GNKNEDI
+762 GKNEDI
-769 KAKLQRL
+769 KAELQRL

>member
-1 MASHKISFWK
+1 MAKQEISFWK

-31 IGKEQLRTSFLKE
+31 IGKEYLRASFLKE

-58 FVYGSVENGHLQ
+58 FVYGSQENNHLQ

-87 IALKAEKL
+87 IALKAKKL
-95 KEASN
+95 KEGSEK
-100 ILKNFS
+100 LKNFS

-124 FTQFVEESIVDFI
+124 FTQFMDGNIVDFI

-148 QDPTIQAMLR
+148 QDPTIQAMLS
-158 MLGNTSEEEGLK
+158 MLGGTTNEEEAK
-170 DNIEEVFRGGDF
+170 DNIEAVFKGGDF
-182 NKYWELLTQEETPI
+182 NEYWTRLTSKEALI
-196 AFYYQPLK
+196 VFYYQPLK

-236 IEQQAKD
+236 VEQQAK
-243 EKNDKKEEWN
+243 ENEEWKK
-253 DLLEVYKGIPILLDT
+253 LLDAYRGIPILLDT

-274 WKNKSENYQIDEVY
+274 WKNKSENYEIDEIY
-288 YIFLNRFFWN
+288 YAFLNRFFWN

-309 KIEQTSVYKY
+309 KIELTSVYKY

-330 LENYTNNKGIPLELF
+330 LENYTDNEGIPLELF
-345 EDLQKVLNNFGKYSQ
+345 EDLQIVLNNFGKYSQ

-374 APFFFIPQYDDKGG
+374 APFFFIPEYDDKGG
-388 IVGVNQL
+388 IIGVNQL

-412 DENSLKRWMRVVWN
+412 DENSLKHWMRVVWN

-431 DVEGLPQIRS
+431 DIEGLPQIRS
-441 IDAVKKVIDSINK
+441 IDAVKIGIDYIAT
-454 LESHRV
+454 LDSHNV
-460 YRSIQEIDM
+460 YNSLLYQNLITDKPNEF
-469 QDSSSESD
+469 
-477 EETGQY
+477 

-493 AKKICEDTTW
+493 AKKICEDIIW

-516 RGSIRFLFRDGQE
+516 RGSIRFLFRNAQG
-529 NIDWSLFDPKW
+529 NIDWNLFEQKW
-540 KNVQKYFK
+540 ENVQKYFK
-548 YDKVGKK
+548 DKKVGKK
-555 ESVMNEA
+555 ESAMNEA

-580 FDSVLW
+580 YNSVLYW
-586 WSHRTFNN
+586 WYRVFNN
-594 RPNTWLYY
+594 RSNTWLYY
-602 LLHQDIMAPIHQ
+602 LLHQDITEPIHQ
-614 LLLGNTQI
+614 LLLGNDKPKELQ
-622 IPREPSE
+622 PSE
-629 EDSWDHI
+629 DIEKNTI
-636 LYQLSNTSLLD
+636 YQLSNTGLLD
-647 FVIKEIPNSWIRSIH
+647 FVIEKMPHSWIRWIH
-662 NHLAIYPSGI
+662 NHLAIYPSGV
-672 GIFLNTKYRD
+672 GIFLNAKDRD
-682 DFLLRDTEITIY
+682 DFLLKDVEISLKPEIV
-694 KDYNKEED
+694 
-702 CIVGNKEY
+702 VGNREY
-710 LYGWDIDFEYKGHSY
+710 LYGWDIDFEYKNYNY
-725 RWYSNDYIYLL
+725 RWYSNDYVYLL
-736 DDAGKC
+736 NDEGRC
-742 IAKQSSGGE
+742 IAKQSSEGE
-751 SNEERYYCFKY
+751 SYEERYYCFKY
-762 GNKNEDI
+762 NKEKVKEVLQKIKEEYERDI
-769 KAKLQRL
+769 KK
-776 CKEYSDKEK
+776 

>member
-1 MASHKISFWK
+1 
-11 FIQENTIEI
+11 
-20 PIIQRDYAQGR
+20 
-31 IGKEQLRTSFLKE
+31 
-44 LKEALDKKQLLKLD
+44 
-58 FVYGSVENGHLQ
+58 
-70 PLDGQQRLTTL
+70 
-81 WLLHWY
+81 
-87 IALKAEKL
+87 
-95 KEASN
+95 
-100 ILKNFS
+100 
-106 YETRIS
+106 
-112 SREFCKKLCEAD
+112 
-124 FTQFVEESIVDFI
+124 
-137 TQQTWFYSSWK
+137 
-148 QDPTIQAMLR
+148 MLR
-158 MLGNTSEEEGLK
+158 MLGGTTNEEEAK
-170 DNIEEVFRGGDF
+170 DNIEAVFKGGDF
-182 NKYWELLTQEETPI
+182 SEYWTRLTSEEAPI

-288 YIFLNRFFWN
+288 YTFLNRFFWN

-441 IDAVKKVIDSINK
+441 IDAVKIAIDYIAT
-454 LESHRV
+454 LDSHNI
-460 YRSIQEIDM
+460 YNSLLYQNLITDKPNEF
-469 QDSSSESD
+469 
-477 EETGQY
+477 

-503 EEKIIKAENYAFF
+503 EEKIITAENYAFF
-516 RGSIRFLFRDGQE
+516 RGSIRFLFRDGQG

-540 KNVQKYFK
+540 ENVQKYFK

-568 LKALISRFDTSQ
+568 LKALISQFDTSQ
-580 FDSVLW
+580 YNSVLYW
-586 WSHRTFNN
+586 WYRVFNN

-629 EDSWDHI
+629 EGSWDHI

-694 KDYNKEED
+694 KDYNKGED

-710 LYGWDIDFEYKGHSY
+710 LYGWDIDFEYNGHSY
-725 RWYSNDYIYLL
+725 RWYSNNYIYLL
-736 DDAGKC
+736 DTEGRC
-742 IAKQSSGGE
+742 ITKQLSEGE
-751 SNEERYYCFKY
+751 SYEERYYCFKY
-762 GNKNEDI
+762 GKNEDI
-769 KAKLQRL
+769 KAELQRL

>member
-1 MASHKISFWK
+1 MPKPIKAIFK
-11 FIQENTIEI
+11 TIEI

-124 FTQFVEESIVDFI
+124 FTQFVEGSVVDFI

-182 NKYWELLTQEETPI
+182 NKYWELLTQEGAPI

-253 DLLEVYKGIPILLDT
+253 KLLDVYKGIPILLDT

-274 WKNKSENYQIDEVY
+274 WKNKSDKNHQVDQIY
-288 YIFLNRFFWN
+288 YAFLNRFFWN

-330 LENYTNNKGIPLELF
+330 LENYTDNEGIPLELF

-374 APFFFIPQYDDKGG
+374 APFFFIPEYDEKGG
-388 IVGVNQL
+388 IIGVNQL

-412 DENSLKRWMRVVWN
+412 EENSLKRWMRVVWN

-441 IDAVKKVIDSINK
+441 IDAVKIAIDYIAT
-454 LESHRV
+454 LDSHNV
-460 YRSIQEIDM
+460 YNSLLYQNLITDKPNEF
-469 QDSSSESD
+469 
-477 EETGQY
+477 

-503 EEKIIKAENYAFF
+503 EEKIITAENYAFF
-516 RGSIRFLFRDGQE
+516 RGSIRFLFRDGQG

-540 KNVQKYFK
+540 ENVQKYFK
-548 YDKVGKK
+548 DKKVGKK
-555 ESVMNEA
+555 ESAMNEV

-568 LKALISRFDTSQ
+568 LKALISQFDTSQ
-580 FDSVLW
+580 YNSVLYW
-586 WSHRTFNN
+586 WYRVFNN

-602 LLHQDIMAPIHQ
+602 LLHQDITGPIHQ
-614 LLLGNTQI
+614 LLLENDKPKELQ
-622 IPREPSE
+622 PSE
-629 EDSWDHI
+629 DIEKNTI
-636 LYQLSNTSLLD
+636 YQLSNTDLLD
-647 FVIKEIPNSWIRSIH
+647 FVIEKMPHSWIRWIH
-662 NHLAIYPSGI
+662 NHLAIYPSGV
-672 GIFLNTKYRD
+672 GIFLNAKDRD
-682 DFLLRDTEITIY
+682 DFLF
-694 KDYNKEED
+694 KDVEVILKPEVL
-702 CIVGNKEY
+702 VGNKEY
-710 LYGWDIDFEYKGHSY
+710 LYGWDIDFEYNGHSY
-725 RWYSNDYIYLL
+725 RWYSNNYIYLL
-736 DDAGKC
+736 DTEGRC
-742 IAKQSSGGE
+742 ITKQLSEGE
-751 SNEERYYCFKY
+751 SYEERYYCFEY
-762 GNKNEDI
+762 GNKDEDI
-769 KAKLQRL
+769 KAELQRL
-776 CKEYSDKEK
+776 CKDYDSDKEK

>member
-1 MASHKISFWK
+1 MAKQEISFWK

-31 IGKEQLRTSFLKE
+31 VGKEHLRASFLKE
-44 LKEALDKKQLLKLD
+44 LKEALDNKEKPLKLD
-58 FVYGSVENGHLQ
+58 FVYGSIEDNHLQ

-95 KEASN
+95 KEESEK
-100 ILKNFS
+100 LKNFS

-124 FTQFVEESIVDFI
+124 FTQFIDGNIVDFI

-148 QDPTIQAMLR
+148 QDPTIQAMLS
-158 MLGNTSEEEGLK
+158 MLGGTTNEKEAK
-170 DNIEEVFRGGDF
+170 DNIEAVFKGGDF
-182 NKYWELLTQEETPI
+182 NEYWTRLTSEEAPI

-236 IEQQAKD
+236 IEQQAK
-243 EKNDKKEEWN
+243 ENKEWN
-253 DLLEVYKGIPILLDT
+253 KLLDVYKGIPVLLDT

-274 WKNKSENYQIDEVY
+274 WKNKTKNYQIDEIY
-288 YIFLNRFFWN
+288 YSFLNRFFWN

-309 KIEQTSVYKY
+309 RIELTSVYKY

-330 LENYTNNKGIPLELF
+330 LENYTDNEGIPLELF

-360 DKLLKEVIP
+360 DKLLKKIIP

-374 APFFFIPQYDDKGG
+374 APFFFIPEYDDKGG
-388 IVGVNQL
+388 VIGVNQV

-412 DENSLKRWMRVVWN
+412 DENSLSRWMRVVWN

-441 IDAVKKVIDSINK
+441 IDAVKIAIDYIST
-454 LESHRV
+454 LDSHNI
-460 YRSIQEIDM
+460 YNSLLYQNLITDKPNEF
-469 QDSSSESD
+469 
-477 EETGQY
+477 

-493 AKKICEDTTW
+493 AKKICEDITW

-516 RGSIRFLFRDGQE
+516 RGSIRFLFRDAQG
-529 NIDWSLFDPKW
+529 NIDWNLFDQKW
-540 KNVQKYFK
+540 ENVQKYFK
-548 YDKVGKK
+548 DKKVGKK
-555 ESVMNEA
+555 ESAMNEA

-568 LKALISRFDTSQ
+568 LKALISRFDTLQ
-580 FDSVLW
+580 YNSVLYW
-586 WSHRTFNN
+586 WYRVFNN

-602 LLHQDIMAPIHQ
+602 LLHQDITEPIYQ
-614 LLLGNTQI
+614 LLLGNDKPKELQ
-622 IPREPSE
+622 PSE
-629 EDSWDHI
+629 DIEKNTI
-636 LYQLSNTSLLD
+636 CQLSNTDLLD
-647 FVIKEIPNSWIRSIH
+647 FVIEKIPHSWIRWIH
-662 NHLAIYPSGI
+662 NHLAIYPSGV
-672 GIFLNTKYRD
+672 GIFLNAKDRD
-682 DFLLRDTEITIY
+682 DFLLKDVEVSLKPEIV
-694 KDYNKEED
+694 
-702 CIVGNKEY
+702 VGNREY
-710 LYGWDIDFEYKGHSY
+710 LYGWDIDFEYKNYNY
-725 RWYSNDYIYLL
+725 RWYSNDYVYLL
-736 DDAGKC
+736 DNEGRC
-742 IAKQSSGGE
+742 IAKQSSEGE
-751 SNEERYYCFKY
+751 SYEERYYCFKY
-762 GNKNEDI
+762 DKGEKIKEVLQKIKEEYERDI
-769 KAKLQRL
+769 KK
-776 CKEYSDKEK
+776 

>member
-1 MASHKISFWK
+1 MAKQEISFWK

-31 IGKEQLRTSFLKE
+31 IGKEYLRASFLKE

-58 FVYGSVENGHLQ
+58 FVYGSQENNHLQ

-87 IALKAEKL
+87 IALKAKKL
-95 KEASN
+95 KEGSEK
-100 ILKNFS
+100 LKNFS

-124 FTQFVEESIVDFI
+124 FTQFMDGNIVDFI

-148 QDPTIQAMLR
+148 QDPTIQAMLS
-158 MLGNTSEEEGLK
+158 MLGGTTNEEEAK
-170 DNIEEVFRGGDF
+170 DNIEAVFKGGDF
-182 NKYWELLTQEETPI
+182 NEYWTRLTSKEAPI
-196 AFYYQPLK
+196 VFYYQPLK

-236 IEQQAKD
+236 VEQQAK
-243 EKNDKKEEWN
+243 ENEEWKK
-253 DLLEVYKGIPILLDT
+253 LLDAYRGIPILLDT

-274 WKNKSENYQIDEVY
+274 WKNKSENYEIDEIY
-288 YIFLNRFFWN
+288 YAFLNRFFWN

-309 KIEQTSVYKY
+309 KIELTSVYKY

-330 LENYTNNKGIPLELF
+330 LENYTDNEGIPLELF
-345 EDLQKVLNNFGKYSQ
+345 EDLQIVLNNFGKYSQ

-374 APFFFIPQYDDKGG
+374 APFFFIPEYDDKGG
-388 IVGVNQL
+388 IIGVNQL

-412 DENSLKRWMRVVWN
+412 DENSLKHWMRVVWN

-431 DVEGLPQIRS
+431 DIEGLPQIRS
-441 IDAVKKVIDSINK
+441 IDAVKIAIDYIAT
-454 LESHRV
+454 LDSHNV
-460 YRSIQEIDM
+460 YNSLLYQNLITDKPNEF
-469 QDSSSESD
+469 
-477 EETGQY
+477 

-493 AKKICEDTTW
+493 AKKICEDIIW

-516 RGSIRFLFRDGQE
+516 RGSIRFLFRDAQG
-529 NIDWSLFDPKW
+529 NIDWNLFEQKW
-540 KNVQKYFK
+540 ENVQKYFK
-548 YDKVGKK
+548 DKKVGKK
-555 ESVMNEA
+555 ESAMNEA

-580 FDSVLW
+580 YNSVLYW
-586 WSHRTFNN
+586 WYRVFNN
-594 RPNTWLYY
+594 RSNTWLYY
-602 LLHQDIMAPIHQ
+602 LLHQDITEPIHQ
-614 LLLGNTQI
+614 LLLGNDKPKELQ
-622 IPREPSE
+622 PSE
-629 EDSWDHI
+629 DIEKNTI
-636 LYQLSNTSLLD
+636 YQLSNTGLLD
-647 FVIKEIPNSWIRSIH
+647 FVIEKMPHSWIRWIH
-662 NHLAIYPSGI
+662 NHLAIYPSGV
-672 GIFLNTKYRD
+672 GIFLNAKDRD
-682 DFLLRDTEITIY
+682 DFLLKDVEISLKPEIV
-694 KDYNKEED
+694 
-702 CIVGNKEY
+702 VGNREY
-710 LYGWDIDFEYKGHSY
+710 FYGWDIDFEYKNYNY
-725 RWYSNDYIYLL
+725 RWYSNDYVYLL
-736 DDAGKC
+736 NDEGRC
-742 IAKQSSGGE
+742 IAKQSSEGE
-751 SNEERYYCFKY
+751 SYEERYYCFKY
-762 GNKNEDI
+762 NKEKVKEVLQKIKEEYERDI
-769 KAKLQRL
+769 KK
-776 CKEYSDKEK
+776 

>member
-1 MASHKISFWK
+1 MATHKISFWN
-11 FIQENTIEI
+11 FIQQNTIEI

-31 IGKEQLRTSFLKE
+31 VGKEHLRASFLKE

-58 FVYGSVENGHLQ
+58 FVYGSVENDLLQ

-95 KEASN
+95 KEESEK
-100 ILKNFS
+100 LKNFS

-124 FTQFVEESIVDFI
+124 FTQFIEGSVVDFI

-148 QDPTIQAMLR
+148 QDPTIQAMLS
-158 MLGNTSEEEGLK
+158 MLGGTTNEEEAK
-170 DNIEEVFRGGDF
+170 DNIEVVFKGGDF
-182 NKYWELLTQEETPI
+182 NEYWTRLTSEEAPI
-196 AFYYQPLK
+196 VFYYQPLK

-236 IEQQAKD
+236 VEQQAK
-243 EKNDKKEEWN
+243 ESEEWKK
-253 DLLEVYKGIPILLDT
+253 LLDAYRGIPILLDT

-274 WKNKSENYQIDEVY
+274 WKNKSENYEIDEIY
-288 YIFLNRFFWN
+288 YAFLNRFFWN

-309 KIEQTSVYKY
+309 KIELTSVYKY

-330 LENYTNNKGIPLELF
+330 LENYTDNEGIPLELF

-426 LVSGE
+426 LVSGK

-441 IDAVKKVIDSINK
+441 IDVVKIAIDYIAT
-454 LESHRV
+454 LDSHNI
-460 YRSIQEIDM
+460 YNSLLYQNLITDKPNEF
-469 QDSSSESD
+469 
-477 EETGQY
+477 

-503 EEKIIKAENYAFF
+503 EEKIITAENYAFF
-516 RGSIRFLFRDGQE
+516 RGSIRFLFRDGQG

-540 KNVQKYFK
+540 ENVQKYFK
-548 YDKVGKK
+548 DKKVGKK
-555 ESVMNEA
+555 ESAMNEV

-568 LKALISRFDTSQ
+568 LKALISQFDTSQ
-580 FDSVLW
+580 YNSVLYW
-586 WSHRTFNN
+586 WYRVFNN

-602 LLHQDIMAPIHQ
+602 LLHQDITGPIHQ
-614 LLLGNTQI
+614 LLLENDKPKELQ
-622 IPREPSE
+622 PSE
-629 EDSWDHI
+629 DIEKNTI
-636 LYQLSNTSLLD
+636 YQLSNTDLLD
-647 FVIKEIPNSWIRSIH
+647 FVIEKMPHSWIRWIH
-662 NHLAIYPSGI
+662 NHLAIYPSGK
-672 GIFLNTKYRD
+672 GIFLDNSNRD
-682 DFLLRDTEITIY
+682 DILLRDDA
-694 KDYNKEED
+694 KDRDAKIIIDQAY
-702 CIVGNKEY
+702 IVGNKEY
-710 LYGWDIDFEYKGHSY
+710 LYGWDIDFEYNSHSY

-736 DDAGKC
+736 DTEGRC
-742 IAKQSSGGE
+742 IAKQLSEGKSYE
-751 SNEERYYCFKY
+751 DRYYCFKY
-762 GNKNEDI
+762 AKDIKGELQRISDEYNKNKGDN
-769 KAKLQRL
+769 KLL
-776 CKEYSDKEK
+776 I

>member
-1 MASHKISFWK
+1 MATHKISFWN
-11 FIQENTIEI
+11 FIQQNTIEI

-31 IGKEQLRTSFLKE
+31 VGKEHLRASFLKE

-58 FVYGSVENGHLQ
+58 FVYGSVENDLLQ

-95 KEASN
+95 KEESEK
-100 ILKNFS
+100 LKNFS

-124 FTQFVEESIVDFI
+124 FTQFIEGSVVDFI

-148 QDPTIQAMLR
+148 QDPTIQAMLS
-158 MLGNTSEEEGLK
+158 MLGGTTNEEEAK
-170 DNIEEVFRGGDF
+170 DNIEVVFKGGDF
-182 NKYWELLTQEETPI
+182 NEYWTRLTSKEAPI
-196 AFYYQPLK
+196 VFYYQPLK

-236 IEQQAKD
+236 VEQQAK
-243 EKNDKKEEWN
+243 ESEEWKK
-253 DLLEVYKGIPILLDT
+253 LLDAYRGIPILLDT

-274 WKNKSENYQIDEVY
+274 WKNKSENYEIDEIY
-288 YIFLNRFFWN
+288 YAFLNRFFWN

-309 KIEQTSVYKY
+309 KIELTSVYKY

-325 ATYES
+325 VTYES
-330 LENYTNNKGIPLELF
+330 LENYTDNKGIPLELF

-374 APFFFIPQYDDKGG
+374 TPFFFIPEYDDKGG
-388 IVGVNQL
+388 IIGVNQL

-431 DVEGLPQIRS
+431 DIEGLPQIRS
-441 IDAVKKVIDSINK
+441 IDAVKIAIDYIAT
-454 LESHRV
+454 LDSHNV
-460 YRSIQEIDM
+460 YNSLLYQNLITDKPNEF
-469 QDSSSESD
+469 
-477 EETGQY
+477 

-493 AKKICEDTTW
+493 AKKICEDITW

-516 RGSIRFLFRDGQE
+516 RGSIRFLFRDAQG
-529 NIDWSLFDPKW
+529 NIDWNLFEQKW
-540 KNVQKYFK
+540 ENVQKYFK
-548 YDKVGKK
+548 DKKVGKK
-555 ESVMNEA
+555 ESAMNEA

-580 FDSVLW
+580 YNSVLYW
-586 WSHRTFNN
+586 WYRVFNN
-594 RPNTWLYY
+594 RPNTWSYY
-602 LLHQDIMAPIHQ
+602 LLHQDITEPIHQ
-614 LLLGNTQI
+614 LLLGNDKPKELQ
-622 IPREPSE
+622 PSE
-629 EDSWDHI
+629 DIEKNTI
-636 LYQLSNTSLLD
+636 YQLSNTGLLD
-647 FVIKEIPNSWIRSIH
+647 FVINDKPNYWIRMYH
-662 NHLAIYPSGI
+662 NHLAIFPSGA
-672 GIFLNTKYRD
+672 GVFLNAKDRD
-682 DFLLRDTEITIY
+682 DFLLRDAEITIDQAY
-694 KDYNKEED
+694 
-702 CIVGNKEY
+702 IVGNNEF
-710 LYGWDIDFEYKGHSY
+710 LYGSDIDFEYKSYNY
-725 RWYSNDYIYLL
+725 RWYRNDYVYLL
-736 DDAGKC
+736 DNEGRC
-742 IAKQSSGGE
+742 IAKQSSEGK
-751 SNEERYYCFKY
+751 SYEERYYCFKY
-762 GNKNEDI
+762 NKGEKVKEELQKIKEEYERDI
-769 KAKLQRL
+769 KK
-776 CKEYSDKEK
+776 

>member
-1 MASHKISFWK
+1 MAKQEISFWK

-31 IGKEQLRTSFLKE
+31 IGKEYLRASFLKE

-58 FVYGSVENGHLQ
+58 FVYGSQENNHLQ

-87 IALKAEKL
+87 IALKAKKL
-95 KEASN
+95 KEGSEK
-100 ILKNFS
+100 LKNFS

-124 FTQFVEESIVDFI
+124 FTQFMDGNIVDFI

-148 QDPTIQAMLR
+148 QDPTIQAMLS
-158 MLGNTSEEEGLK
+158 MLGGTTNEEEAK
-170 DNIEEVFRGGDF
+170 DNIEAVFKGGDF
-182 NKYWELLTQEETPI
+182 NEYWTRLTSKEAPI
-196 AFYYQPLK
+196 VFYYQPLK

-236 IEQQAKD
+236 VEQQAK
-243 EKNDKKEEWN
+243 ENEEWKK
-253 DLLEVYKGIPILLDT
+253 LLDAYRGIPILLDT

-274 WKNKSENYQIDEVY
+274 WKNKSENYEIDEIY
-288 YIFLNRFFWN
+288 YAFLNRFFWN

-309 KIEQTSVYKY
+309 KIELTSVYKY

-330 LENYTNNKGIPLELF
+330 LENYTDNEGIPLELF
-345 EDLQKVLNNFGKYSQ
+345 EDLQIVLNNFGKYSQ

-374 APFFFIPQYDDKGG
+374 APFFFIPEYDDKGG
-388 IVGVNQL
+388 IIGVNQL

-412 DENSLKRWMRVVWN
+412 DENSLKHWMRVVWN

-431 DVEGLPQIRS
+431 DIEGLPQIRS
-441 IDAVKKVIDSINK
+441 IDAVKIAIDYIAT
-454 LESHRV
+454 LDSHNV
-460 YRSIQEIDM
+460 YNSLLYQNLITDKPNEF
-469 QDSSSESD
+469 
-477 EETGQY
+477 

-493 AKKICEDTTW
+493 AKKICEDIIW

-516 RGSIRFLFRDGQE
+516 RGSIRFLFRDAQG
-529 NIDWSLFDPKW
+529 NIDWNLFEQKW
-540 KNVQKYFK
+540 ENVQKYFK
-548 YDKVGKK
+548 DKKVGKK
-555 ESVMNEA
+555 ESAMNEA

-580 FDSVLW
+580 YNSVLYW
-586 WSHRTFNN
+586 WYRVFNN
-594 RPNTWLYY
+594 RSNTWLYY
-602 LLHQDIMAPIHQ
+602 LLHQDITEPIHQ
-614 LLLGNTQI
+614 LLLGNDKPKELQ
-622 IPREPSE
+622 PSE
-629 EDSWDHI
+629 DIEKNTI
-636 LYQLSNTSLLD
+636 YQLSNTGLLD
-647 FVIKEIPNSWIRSIH
+647 FVIEKMPHSWIRWIH
-662 NHLAIYPSGI
+662 NHLAIYPSGV
-672 GIFLNTKYRD
+672 GIFLNAKDRD
-682 DFLLRDTEITIY
+682 DFLLKDVEISLKPEIV
-694 KDYNKEED
+694 
-702 CIVGNKEY
+702 VGNREY
-710 LYGWDIDFEYKGHSY
+710 LYGWDIDFEYKNYNY
-725 RWYSNDYIYLL
+725 RWYSNDYVYLL
-736 DDAGKC
+736 NDEGRC
-742 IAKQSSGGE
+742 IAKQSSEGE
-751 SNEERYYCFKY
+751 SYEERYYCFKY
-762 GNKNEDI
+762 NKEKVKEVLQKIKEEYERDI
-769 KAKLQRL
+769 KK
-776 CKEYSDKEK
+776 

>member
-137 TQQTWFYSSWK
+137 TQQTWFYSFWK

-158 MLGNTSEEEGLK
+158 MLGGTTNEEEAK
-170 DNIEEVFRGGDF
+170 DNIEAVFKGGDF
-182 NKYWELLTQEETPI
+182 SEYWTRLTSEEAPI

-236 IEQQAKD
+236 IEQESKKD
-243 EKNDKKEEWN
+243 ETWN
-253 DLLEVYKGIPILLDT
+253 KLLNVPILLDT

-274 WKNKSENYQIDEVY
+274 WKNKSENYQIDEIY
-288 YIFLNRFFWN
+288 YAFLNRFFWN
-298 YYVGYSKETGS
+298 YYVSSSKETGS
-309 KIEQTSVYKY
+309 KIEQTDTYKY

-325 ATYES
+325 TTYDS
-330 LENYTNNKGIPLELF
+330 LENYKNSEGIIPLELF
-345 EDLQKVLNNFGKYSQ
+345 EDLQTVLNNFGKYSQ

-374 APFFFIPQYDDKGG
+374 TPFFFIPEYDEKGG
-388 IVGVNQL
+388 IIGVNQL

-412 DENSLKRWMRVVWN
+412 EENSLKRWMRVVWN

-431 DVEGLPQIRS
+431 DEGGLPQIRN
-441 IDAVKKVIDSINK
+441 IDAVKIAIDYIAIFD
-454 LESHRV
+454 SHNV
-460 YRSIQEIDM
+460 YNSMLSKTLIIDKTN
-469 QDSSSESD
+469 EF
-477 EETGQY
+477 
-483 QQRWNEEIEK
+483 QQRCNEEIEK
-493 AKKICEDTTW
+493 AKKICEEDTW
-503 EEKIIKAENYAFF
+503 EEKIITAENYAFF
-516 RGSIRFLFRDGQE
+516 RGSIRFLFRDSQG
-529 NIDWSLFDPKW
+529 NTDWRLFDQKW
-540 KNVQKYFK
+540 ENVQRYFK
-548 YDKVGKK
+548 SEKTADGA
-555 ESVMNEA
+555 SAMNESYNNA
-562 YDNSSL
+562 SL
-568 LKALISRFDTSQ
+568 LKALISRFNRQ
-580 FDSVLW
+580 EQYYGVLHW
-586 WSHRTFNN
+586 RHRVFNN
-594 RPNTWLYY
+594 KPNTWLYY
-602 LLHQDIMAPIHQ
+602 LLHQAITEPVHQ
-614 LLLGNTQI
+614 LLIGNDTPQ
-622 IPREPSE
+622 PLRPSE
-629 EDSWDHI
+629 SIEWEHTV
-636 LYQLSNTSLLD
+636 YQLSNTGLLD
-647 FVIKEIPNSWIRSIH
+647 FVVEKIPYSWIRWIH

-694 KDYNKEED
+694 KDYNKGED

-710 LYGWDIDFEYKGHSY
+710 LYGWDIGFKYNGHSY

-736 DDAGKC
+736 DTEGRC
-742 IAKQSSGGE
+742 ITKQLSEGE
-751 SNEERYYCFKY
+751 SYEERYYCFEY
-762 GNKNEDI
+762 GNKDEDI
-769 KAKLQRL
+769 KAELQRL
-776 CKEYSDKEK
+776 CKDYDSDKEK

>member
-31 IGKEQLRTSFLKE
+31 IGKEHLRASFLKE

-58 FVYGSVENGHLQ
+58 FVYGSVENDHLQ

-87 IALKAEKL
+87 VALRAGKL

-112 SREFCKKLCEAD
+112 SREFCENLCRVDNFKK
-124 FTQFVEESIVDFI
+124 FTEGSVVDFI
-137 TQQTWFYSSWK
+137 TQQTWFYSFWK

-158 MLGNTSEEEGLK
+158 MLGGTTNEEEAK
-170 DNIEEVFRGGDF
+170 DNIEAVFKGGDF
-182 NKYWELLTQEETPI
+182 SEYWTRLTSEEAPI

-236 IEQQAKD
+236 IEQESKKD
-243 EKNDKKEEWN
+243 ETWN
-253 DLLEVYKGIPILLDT
+253 KLLNVPILLDT

-274 WKNKSENYQIDEVY
+274 WKNKSENYQIDEIY
-288 YIFLNRFFWN
+288 YAFLNRFFWN
-298 YYVGYSKETGS
+298 YYVSSSKETGS
-309 KIEQTSVYKY
+309 KIEQTDTYKY

-325 ATYES
+325 TTYDS
-330 LENYTNNKGIPLELF
+330 LENYKNSEGIIPLELF
-345 EDLQKVLNNFGKYSQ
+345 EDLQTVLNNFGKYSQ

-374 APFFFIPQYDDKGG
+374 TPFFFIPEYDEKGG
-388 IVGVNQL
+388 IIGVNQL

-412 DENSLKRWMRVVWN
+412 EENSLKRWMRVVWN

-431 DVEGLPQIRS
+431 DEGGLPQIRN
-441 IDAVKKVIDSINK
+441 IDAVKIAIDYIAIFD
-454 LESHRV
+454 SHNV
-460 YRSIQEIDM
+460 YNSMLSKTLIIDKTN
-469 QDSSSESD
+469 EF
-477 EETGQY
+477 
-483 QQRWNEEIEK
+483 QQRCNEEIEK
-493 AKKICEDTTW
+493 AKKICEEDTW
-503 EEKIIKAENYAFF
+503 EEKIITAENYAFF
-516 RGSIRFLFRDGQE
+516 RGSIRFLFRDSQG
-529 NIDWSLFDPKW
+529 NTDWRLFDQKW
-540 KNVQKYFK
+540 ENVQRYFK
-548 YDKVGKK
+548 SEKTADGA
-555 ESVMNEA
+555 SAMNESYNNA
-562 YDNSSL
+562 SL
-568 LKALISRFDTSQ
+568 LKALISRFNRQ
-580 FDSVLW
+580 EQYYGVLHW
-586 WSHRTFNN
+586 RHRVFNN
-594 RPNTWLYY
+594 KPNTWLYY
-602 LLHQDIMAPIHQ
+602 LLHQAITEPVHQ
-614 LLLGNTQI
+614 LLIGNDTPQ
-622 IPREPSE
+622 PLRPSE
-629 EDSWDHI
+629 SIEWEHTV
-636 LYQLSNTSLLD
+636 YQLSNTGLLD
-647 FVIKEIPNSWIRSIH
+647 FVVEKIPYSWIRWIH

-694 KDYNKEED
+694 KDYNKGED

-710 LYGWDIDFEYKGHSY
+710 LYGWDIGFKYNGHGY

-751 SNEERYYCFKY
+751 SYEERYYCFEY

-769 KAKLQRL
+769 KAELQRL
-776 CKEYSDKEK
+776 

>member
-1 MASHKISFWK
+1 MATHKISFWN
-11 FIQENTIEI
+11 FIQQNTIEI

-31 IGKEQLRTSFLKE
+31 VGKEHLRASFLKE

-58 FVYGSVENGHLQ
+58 FVYGSVENDLLQ

-95 KEASN
+95 KEESEK
-100 ILKNFS
+100 LKNFS

-137 TQQTWFYSSWK
+137 TQQTWFYSFWK

-158 MLGNTSEEEGLK
+158 MLGGTTNEEEAK
-170 DNIEEVFRGGDF
+170 DNIEAVFKGGDF
-182 NKYWELLTQEETPI
+182 SEYWTRLTSEEAPI

-236 IEQQAKD
+236 IEQESKKD
-243 EKNDKKEEWN
+243 ETWN
-253 DLLEVYKGIPILLDT
+253 KLLNVPILLDT

-274 WKNKSENYQIDEVY
+274 WKNKSENYQIDEIY
-288 YIFLNRFFWN
+288 YAFLNRFFWN
-298 YYVGYSKETGS
+298 YYVSSSKETGS
-309 KIEQTSVYKY
+309 KIEQTDTYKY

-325 ATYES
+325 TTYDS
-330 LENYTNNKGIPLELF
+330 LENYKNSEGIIPLELF
-345 EDLQKVLNNFGKYSQ
+345 EDLQTVLNNFGKYSQ

-374 APFFFIPQYDDKGG
+374 TPFFFIPEYDEKGG
-388 IVGVNQL
+388 IIGVNQL

-412 DENSLKRWMRVVWN
+412 EENSLKRWMRVVWN

-431 DVEGLPQIRS
+431 DEGGLPQIRN
-441 IDAVKKVIDSINK
+441 IDAVKIAIDYIAIFD
-454 LESHRV
+454 SHNV
-460 YRSIQEIDM
+460 YNSMLSKTLIIDKTN
-469 QDSSSESD
+469 EF
-477 EETGQY
+477 
-483 QQRWNEEIEK
+483 QQRCNEEIEK
-493 AKKICEDTTW
+493 AKKICEEDTW
-503 EEKIIKAENYAFF
+503 EEKIITAENYAFF
-516 RGSIRFLFRDGQE
+516 RGSIRFLFRDSQG
-529 NIDWSLFDPKW
+529 NTDWRLFDQKW
-540 KNVQKYFK
+540 ENVQRYFK
-548 YDKVGKK
+548 SEKTADGA
-555 ESVMNEA
+555 SAMNESYNNA
-562 YDNSSL
+562 SL
-568 LKALISRFDTSQ
+568 LKALISRFNRQ
-580 FDSVLW
+580 EQYYGVLHW
-586 WSHRTFNN
+586 RHRVFNN
-594 RPNTWLYY
+594 KPNTWLYY
-602 LLHQDIMAPIHQ
+602 LLHQAITEPVHQ
-614 LLLGNTQI
+614 LLIGNDTPQ
-622 IPREPSE
+622 PLRPSE
-629 EDSWDHI
+629 SIEWEHTV
-636 LYQLSNTSLLD
+636 YQLSNTGLLD
-647 FVIKEIPNSWIRSIH
+647 FVVEKIPYSWIRWIH

-694 KDYNKEED
+694 KDYNKGED

-710 LYGWDIDFEYKGHSY
+710 LYGWDIGFKYNGHSY

-751 SNEERYYCFKY
+751 SYEERYYCFEY

-769 KAKLQRL
+769 KAELQRL
-776 CKEYSDKEK
+776 CKDYDSDKEK

>member
-137 TQQTWFYSSWK
+137 TQQTWFYSFWK

-158 MLGNTSEEEGLK
+158 MLGGTTNEEEAK
-170 DNIEEVFRGGDF
+170 DNIEAVFKGGDF
-182 NKYWELLTQEETPI
+182 SEYWTRLTSEEAPI

-236 IEQQAKD
+236 IEQESKKD
-243 EKNDKKEEWN
+243 ETWN
-253 DLLEVYKGIPILLDT
+253 KLLNVPILLDT

-274 WKNKSENYQIDEVY
+274 WKNKSENYQIDEIY
-288 YIFLNRFFWN
+288 YAFLNRFFWN
-298 YYVGYSKETGS
+298 YYVSSSKETGS
-309 KIEQTSVYKY
+309 KIEQTDTYKY

-325 ATYES
+325 TTYDS
-330 LENYTNNKGIPLELF
+330 LENYKNSEGIIPLELF
-345 EDLQKVLNNFGKYSQ
+345 EDLQTVLNNFGKYSQ

-374 APFFFIPQYDDKGG
+374 TPFFFIPEYDEKGG
-388 IVGVNQL
+388 IIGVNQL

-412 DENSLKRWMRVVWN
+412 EENSLKRWMRVVWN

-431 DVEGLPQIRS
+431 DEGGLPQIRN
-441 IDAVKKVIDSINK
+441 IDAVKIAIDYIAIFD
-454 LESHRV
+454 SHNV
-460 YRSIQEIDM
+460 YNSMLSKTLIIDKTN
-469 QDSSSESD
+469 EF
-477 EETGQY
+477 
-483 QQRWNEEIEK
+483 QQRCNEEIEK
-493 AKKICEDTTW
+493 AKKICEEDTW
-503 EEKIIKAENYAFF
+503 EEKIITAENYAFF
-516 RGSIRFLFRDGQE
+516 RGSIRFLFRDSQG
-529 NIDWSLFDPKW
+529 NTDWRLFDQKW
-540 KNVQKYFK
+540 ENVQRYFK
-548 YDKVGKK
+548 SEKTADGA
-555 ESVMNEA
+555 SAMNESYNNA
-562 YDNSSL
+562 SL
-568 LKALISRFDTSQ
+568 LKALISRFNRQ
-580 FDSVLW
+580 EQYYGVLHW
-586 WSHRTFNN
+586 RHRVFNN
-594 RPNTWLYY
+594 KPNTWLYY
-602 LLHQDIMAPIHQ
+602 LLHQAITEPVHQ
-614 LLLGNTQI
+614 LLIGNDTPQ
-622 IPREPSE
+622 PLRPSE
-629 EDSWDHI
+629 SIEWEHTV
-636 LYQLSNTSLLD
+636 YQLSNTGLLD
-647 FVIKEIPNSWIRSIH
+647 FVVEKIPYSWIRWIH

-694 KDYNKEED
+694 KDYNKGED

-710 LYGWDIDFEYKGHSY
+710 LYGWDIGFKYNGHSY

-751 SNEERYYCFKY
+751 SYEERYYCFEY

-769 KAKLQRL
+769 KAELQRL
-776 CKEYSDKEK
+776 